1 MTGARLSARQMAAR
15 AAQDIPDGAYVNLGI
30 GLPTLV
36 GEVVDPTKEIVYHSE
51 NGILGMG
58 PPPLPGEED
67 PELINAGKQLVTL
80 VPGGVFVHHTDSF
93 VMMRGGHLDVSVLG
107 AFQVSAE
114 GDLANWAT
122 DDSAMPPAVGGAMDL
137 AVGAKRVLVLTT
149 HTTREGRAKI
159 LERCTYPL
167 TATRVVHRVYTDL
180 AVLDVVPDGLLV
192 REVVAGTSPAEL
204 QGVTGAPLRFAAD
217 LGVLDP
223 AVARAGR
230 PTGPPAATLADVTQS

>member
-1 MTGARLSARQMAAR
+1 MTGTRLSTRQMAAR
-15 AAQDIPDGAYVNLGI
+15 AARDIPDGAYVNLGI

-36 GEVVDPTKEIVYHSE
+36 GAVVDPAKEIVYHSE

-67 PELINAGKQLVTL
+67 PELIDAGKQLVTL
-80 VPGGVFVHHTDSF
+80 VPGGAFVHHTDSF

-114 GDLANWAT
+114 GDLANWST
-122 DDSAMPPAVGGAMDL
+122 GDSAMPPAVGGAMDL
-137 AVGAKRVLVLTT
+137 AVGAKRVLLLTM
-149 HTTREGRAKI
+149 HTTRDDRPKI

-167 TATRVVHRVYTDL
+167 TAARVVHRIYTDL
-180 AVLDVVPDGLLV
+180 AVLDVVPEGLLV
-192 REVVAGTSPAEL
+192 REVLAGTSPAEL
-204 QGVTGAPLRFAAD
+204 QARTGAPLRFSDD

-223 AVARAGR
+223 TVVA
-230 PTGPPAATLADVTQS
+230 